1 MNKALWKY
9 NLQFTFFCINEKK
22 KLHNYNTTIQSHPC
36 ADPESFPRIGEGPE
50 WGGVRIPPTPPP
62 RFAHDVEHAN

>member
-1 MNKALWKY
+1 M
-9 NLQFTFFCINEKK
+9 KK

-50 WGGVRIPPTPPP
+50 GGGVRIPLPP
-62 RFAHDVEHAN
+62 RFANDVEHAN